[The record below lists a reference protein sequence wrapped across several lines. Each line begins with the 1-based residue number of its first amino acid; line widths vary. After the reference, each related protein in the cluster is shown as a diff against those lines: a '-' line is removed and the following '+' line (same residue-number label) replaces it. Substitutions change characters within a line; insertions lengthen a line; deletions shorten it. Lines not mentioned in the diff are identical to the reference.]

1 MMKVLSTSLP
11 GVFLIEP
18 TVFGD
23 HRGFFMESYNQKTF
37 SEFNM
42 DRDWV
47 QDNHSKSSRG
57 VLRGLHYQLGRPQ
70 AKLVRAVVGSVFD
83 VVVDIRRGSP
93 TFGQWYGAELSA
105 QNQRQLYAPRGMAH
119 GFVVLSDVAEFLYK
133 VDDFHAPNEERSIA
147 WDDPGIGIQ
156 WPIPDG
162 IEPILSPKDTD
173 CPRLNQMAEDQLPV
187 YRADPDRRDG

>member
-1 MMKVLSTSLP
+1 MKVLPTSLP

-23 HRGFFMESYNQKTF
+23 HRGFFMESYNRKTF
-37 SEFNM
+37 AEHGL

-70 AKLVRAVVGSVFD
+70 AKLVRAIVGAVFD
-83 VVVDIRRGSP
+83 VVVDIRFGSP

-105 QNQRQLYAPRGMAH
+105 ENQRQLYAPRGMAH

-133 VDDFHAPNEERSIA
+133 VDDFHAPEEERSIA
-147 WDDPGIGIQ
+147 WDDPNIGIE
-156 WPIPDG
+156 WPLSEG
-162 IEPILSPKDTD
+162 LKPILSPKDTD
-173 CPRLNQMAEDQLPV
+173 CPRLNEMAVDQLPV
-187 YRADPDRRDG
+187 YDG

>member
-1 MMKVLSTSLP
+1 MNVLPTSLP

-23 HRGFFMESYNQKTF
+23 HRGFFLESYSRRSF
-37 SEFNM
+37 AEHGL

-47 QDNHSKSSRG
+47 QDNHSRSTLG

-83 VVVDIRRGSP
+83 VVIDIRRGSP
-93 TFGQWYGAELSA
+93 TFGQWYGAVLSA

-119 GFVVLSDVAEFLYK
+119 GFIVLSDVAEFLYK
-133 VDDFHAPNEERSIA
+133 VDDFHAPEEDRSIA
-147 WDDPGIGIQ
+147 WNDPDIGID
-156 WPIPDG
+156 WPIPKG
-162 IEPILSPKDTD
+162 IEPILSPKDAD
-173 CPRLNQMAEDQLPV
+173 CPRLAEMPTDQLPV
-187 YRADPDRRDG
+187 YRADFGRREG

>member
-1 MMKVLSTSLP
+1 MNVVSTSLP
-11 GVFLIEP
+11 GVFVIEP

-23 HRGFFMESYNQKTF
+23 HRGFFMESYNRKAF
-37 SEFNM
+37 AKYDL

-47 QDNHSKSSRG
+47 QDNHSRSSLA
-57 VLRGLHYQLGRPQ
+57 VLRGLHYQLDRPQ

-83 VVVDIRRGSP
+83 VVVDIRCGSP
-93 TFGQWYGAELSA
+93 TFGQWFGAELSA

-133 VDDFHAPNEERSIA
+133 VDDFHAPDEERSIA

-173 CPRLNQMAEDQLPV
+173 CPRLNEMPADQLPL
-187 YRADPDRRDG
+187 YRPSL

>member
-1 MMKVLSTSLP
+1 MKVVPTSLP

-23 HRGFFMESYNQKTF
+23 HRGFFMESYNRRSF
-37 SEFNM
+37 AEHGL

-47 QDNHSKSSRG
+47 QDNHSRSSRG

-70 AKLVRAVVGSVFD
+70 AKLVRTVVGSVFD

-93 TFGQWYGAELSA
+93 TFGQWFGAELSA
-105 QNQRQLYAPRGMAH
+105 QNQRQLFAPRGMAH

-133 VDDFHAPNEERSIA
+133 VDDFHAPEEERSIA
-147 WDDPGIGIQ
+147 WNDPNIGID
-156 WPIPDG
+156 WPIPEG
-162 IEPILSPKDTD
+162 IDPILSPKDSD
-173 CPRLNQMAEDQLPV
+173 CPRLNKMPADQLPL
-187 YRADPDRRDG
+187 YQPSETS

>member
-1 MMKVLSTSLP
+1 MKVLPTSLP

-23 HRGFFMESYNQKTF
+23 HRGFFMESYNQRAF
-37 SEFNM
+37 AEHGL

-47 QDNHSKSSRG
+47 QDNHSRSSQG

-83 VVVDIRRGSP
+83 VVVDVRHDSP
-93 TFGQWYGAELSA
+93 TFGQWFGAELSA

-133 VDDFHAPNEERSIA
+133 VDDFHAPEEERSIA
-147 WDDPGIGIQ
+147 WNDPGIGIE
-156 WPIPDG
+156 WPLPEG

-173 CPRLNQMAEDQLPV
+173 CPLLAEIPADQLPI
-187 YRADPDRRDG
+187 YLSSEEP

>member
-1 MMKVLSTSLP
+1 MKVLSTSLP

>member
-1 MMKVLSTSLP
+1 MKVLSTSLP

-83 VVVDIRRGSP
+83 VVVDIQRGSP

-105 QNQRQLYAPRGMAH
+105 QNQRQLYAPRGLAH

-133 VDDFHAPNEERSIA
+133 VDDFHAPEEERSIA
-147 WDDPGIGIQ
+147 WDDPDIGID
-156 WPIPDG
+156 WPLPEG
-162 IEPILSPKDTD
+162 LKPILSPKDTD

>member
-1 MMKVLSTSLP
+1 MKVLPTSLP

-23 HRGFFMESYNQKTF
+23 HRGFFMESYSQRSF
-37 SEFNM
+37 AEHGL

-47 QDNHSKSSRG
+47 QDNHSRSSRG

-70 AKLVRAVVGSVFD
+70 AKLVRAVLGSVFD
-83 VVVDIRRGSP
+83 VVVDVRHGSP

-105 QNQRQLYAPRGMAH
+105 KNQRQLFAPRGMAH

-133 VDDFHAPNEERSIA
+133 VDDFHAPEEERSVA
-147 WDDPGIGIQ
+147 WNDPGIGIK
-156 WPIPDG
+156 WPLPEG
-162 IEPILSPKDTD
+162 IDPILSPKDTD
-173 CPRLNQMAEDQLPV
+173 CPQLAEMPADQLPV
-187 YRADPDRRDG
+187 YRADSDQREG